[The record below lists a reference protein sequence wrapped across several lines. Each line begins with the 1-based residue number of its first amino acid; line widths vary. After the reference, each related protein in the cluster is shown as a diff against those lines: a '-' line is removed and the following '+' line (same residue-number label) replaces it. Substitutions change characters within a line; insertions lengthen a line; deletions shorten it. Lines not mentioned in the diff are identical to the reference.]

1 MKQCQMKQY
10 TAHLSKNVELSSK
23 LIIVKLSSKL
33 IIVNFLASTT
43 YVTSLH

>member
-10 TAHLSKNVELSSK
+10 TAHLSKNEE
-23 LIIVKLSSKL
+23 LSSKL
-33 IIVNFLASTT
+33 IIVNFLASAT